1 MQLFE
6 ITIFTLL
13 VPFQKVFFNVV
24 SVGTLNV
31 VVPVGSI
38 AFIPEMSVN
47 PAISLSVILEYGLTR
62 FDAPMFFTLG
72 NTALSS
78 ARVL

>member
-13 VPFQKVFFNVV
+13 VPDQKVFSNVV
-24 SVGTLNV
+24 SSGTLNV
-31 VVPVGSI
+31 VIPSGKY
-38 AFIPEMSVN
+38 AFNPEMSVN
-47 PAISLSVILEYGLTR
+47 PATSSSVIVEYGLTR
-62 FDAPMFFTLG
+62 FATPMFFTLG